1 MIDFL
6 RANPWC
12 SREEYMWEM
21 TIPQIKLASI
31 DFSHVEYL
39 SEKTKSN
46 RHKDDPVINNGD
58 DLKNLNDL
66 GIPII

>member
-39 SEKTKSN
+39 SDK
-46 RHKDDPVINNGD
+46 KDKNNMGKVINSGD
-58 DLKNLNDL
+58 DLKNMNDL

>member
-39 SEKTKSN
+39 SDKQNKNSAG
-46 RHKDDPVINNGD
+46 KVINSGD
-58 DLKNLNDL
+58 DLKNMNDL

>member
-39 SEKTKSN
+39 SENTKKN
-46 RHKDDPVINNGD
+46 GEKRGTIINSGD
-58 DLKNLNDL
+58 DLKNMNDL

>member
-12 SREEYMWEM
+12 SLEEYMWEM
-21 TIPQIKLASI
+21 TVPQIKLASI

-39 SEKTKSN
+39 SDKKNKNNTGK
-46 RHKDDPVINNGD
+46 VINSGD
-58 DLKNLNDL
+58 DLKNMNDL

>member
-39 SEKTKSN
+39 SENKSKK
-46 RHKDDPVINNGD
+46 REGKVINSGD
-58 DLKNLNDL
+58 DLKNMNDL
-66 GIPII
+66 GVPII